1 MLDVLYNDIKNSE
14 RTEGRKN
21 EITNERKKSHFE
33 VAAPPKKRYFIL
45 QQNLLDLK
53 NLFSKSL
60 KSFVIVGLLSEQSLL
75 VAEGA

>member
-1 MLDVLYNDIKNSE
+1 MNK
-14 RTEGRKN
+14 G
-21 EITNERKKSHFE
+21 KKKIFHFVE
-33 VAAPPKKRYFIL
+33 KSFRFE
-45 QQNLLDLK
+45 